1 MDKKLLWI
9 GGGILIIISIV
20 MAFAIIF
27 AKPPTFRGTL
37 YGEPFPPASEIELK
51 KSDGETF
58 LLSDQRGKIVLLFFG
73 YTSCPD
79 ICPTTL
85 AEMKM
90 LMDELGAASPNVQV
104 VFISVDPDRDTP
116 EKIQTYV
123 EHFSPKFLGLSGS
136 MQQLEPIWQNYSITR
151 ETVQSNSA
159 FGVII
164 NHTARLFLVD
174 QHGNMRLSYAYQTP
188 VEDIAHDINLLLE
201 QEP

>member
-1 MDKKLLWI
+1 
-9 GGGILIIISIV
+9 
-20 MAFAIIF
+20 
-27 AKPPTFRGTL
+27 
-37 YGEPFPPASEIELK
+37 
-51 KSDGETF
+51 
-58 LLSDQRGKIVLLFFG
+58 
-73 YTSCPD
+73 
-79 ICPTTL
+79 
-85 AEMKM
+85 M

-123 EHFSPKFLGLSGS
+123 EHFNPKFLGLSGS